1 MAKKTY
7 SPSTKHFIAE
17 LNAEIVNETE
27 HKSNTYMEKLNLKN
41 ENRIEAETKKWR
53 QNQKTKVR
61 RILSQKEGNETEIKL
76 AKLHK
81 KIT

>member
-41 ENRIEAETKKWR
+41 ENRIEAETKK
-53 QNQKTKVR
+53 
-61 RILSQKEGNETEIKL
+61 
-76 AKLHK
+76 
-81 KIT
+81 